1 MKKKGSIAMIAIHAA
16 VWILLTI
23 TLIVLYSWSAVDGYV
38 NTMIKIGGVTEE
50 KIEEIGRASCRER
63 VCLSV

>member
-1 MKKKGSIAMIAIHAA
+1 MKKKGSIAMIAIHTA

-50 KIEEIGRASCRER
+50 KIEGTID
-63 VCLSV
+63 